1 MTSPALHLD
10 ILPAAQRR
18 LWDDLID
25 VPGSFVLYEG
35 TAIAL
40 HLRHRQSVDFD
51 LFGSERF
58 DPDVLHRTLPFLSGS
73 LVVQVQE
80 SPDTLTCVVERG
92 GNVQISFFGVPEIK
106 RIEAPLMAP
115 GNGLHIAA
123 LIDLAGMKAAV
134 VQKRAE
140 AKDYIDIDAL
150 IGRGGIGLPLA
161 LAAGQRIYGQS
172 FNPEITLKALS
183 FFEDGD
189 LGSVPNAIRDRLA
202 AAVRAVDLDRLPLLA
217 PGAAPRDP
225 ESRR

>member
-1 MTSPALHLD
+1 MTNPALHLD
-10 ILPAAQRR
+10 ILSAAQRR
-18 LWDDLID
+18 LWDELVD
-25 VPGSFVLYEG
+25 VPGSFVLYGG

-40 HLRHRQSVDFD
+40 HLRHRRSVDFD
-51 LFGSERF
+51 LFGTERF
-58 DPDVLHRTLPFLSGS
+58 DPDVLYRTLPFLSGS
-73 LVVQVQE
+73 LVVQK
-80 SPDTLTCVVERG
+80 SPDTLNCVVERG

-106 RIEAPLMAP
+106 PIEAPLIAP
-115 GNGLHIAA
+115 GNGLHVAA

-150 IGRGGIGLPLA
+150 IGRGSIGLPLA
-161 LAAGQRIYGQS
+161 LAAGKRIYGQG

-202 AAVRAVDLDRLPLLA
+202 DAVRAVDLDRLPLLA
-217 PGAAPRDP
+217 SGAMSRDP
-225 ESRR
+225 GCRR

>member
-10 ILPAAQRR
+10 ILSVAQRR
-18 LWDDLID
+18 LWDELID
-25 VPGSFVLYEG
+25 VPGSFVLYGG

-40 HLRHRQSVDFD
+40 HLRHRRSVDFD
-51 LFGSERF
+51 LFGTERF

-73 LVVQVQE
+73 LVVQK

-106 RIEAPLMAP
+106 PIEAPLIAP
-115 GNGLHIAA
+115 GNGLHVAA

-150 IGRGGIGLPLA
+150 IERGGIGLPLA
-161 LAAGQRIYGQS
+161 LAAGQRIYGQG

-183 FFEDGD
+183 FFDDGD
-189 LGSVPNAIRDRLA
+189 LGSVPDAIRDRLA
-202 AAVRAVDLDRLPLLA
+202 DAVRAVDLDRLPLLA
-217 PGAAPRDP
+217 PGATPLDP
-225 ESRR
+225 EYQK